1 MSAPKRGDRDAFVV
15 IRHGDQTRVVDLPPG
30 ETVVVG
36 HADDADI
43 SLDDPQLHP
52 KQLSFERQGEQI
64 MVKSLA
70 DGTFVGGKPLGA
82 SMLVGPGEEIS
93 ASTVRMVVGVARPL
107 NGTGRRALTHHEL
120 RERLYEELSRAGRG
134 GRPTALVML
143 SGPNPGDGQTIT
155 SAALDAFRAGDVVAT
170 YAPDQVEFLLP
181 DIDEAT
187 ARLVV
192 ERVLE
197 GAEVEAQVGLAI
209 APHHGE
215 SPERLIRAAREALAE
230 AQRTEVTIATP
241 PPRVPRAVEQTVVDA
256 HDPVTRELLAE
267 VDAQADGRDPVLL
280 LGERSAGKSAIARL
294 LHVRGGREGPFV
306 SVACTT
312 LEGDTAKAALSTQ
325 ITDAT
330 GGTLM
335 LDEVGELDQA
345 SQAAL
350 MGQLDVLASANVR
363 LIATTHRT
371 LAGLVSR
378 GGFDEKLYQRL
389 STIRLEVPSLRSR
402 PDDILPLATS
412 FARQAGAE
420 EVKLS
425 PGAVARLRSYPWPG
439 NVLEL
444 SNAMARAVVL
454 ARGGEVL
461 AEHLPSEPVT
471 IASGEGR
478 LREHVDSVER
488 DSIIKALADCNHNQ
502 THAAKRLGISRRALI
517 YKMEKYGLKRP
528 PKGSRKR

>member
-1 MSAPKRGDRDAFVV
+1 
-15 IRHGDQTRVVDLPPG
+15 
-30 ETVVVG
+30 
-36 HADDADI
+36 
-43 SLDDPQLHP
+43 
-52 KQLSFERQGEQI
+52 
-64 MVKSLA
+64 
-70 DGTFVGGKPLGA
+70 
-82 SMLVGPGEEIS
+82 
-93 ASTVRMVVGVARPL
+93 
-107 NGTGRRALTHHEL
+107 
-120 RERLYEELSRAGRG
+120 
-134 GRPTALVML
+134 
-143 SGPNPGDGQTIT
+143 
-155 SAALDAFRAGDVVAT
+155 
-170 YAPDQVEFLLP
+170 
-181 DIDEAT
+181 
-187 ARLVV
+187 
-192 ERVLE
+192 
-197 GAEVEAQVGLAI
+197 
-209 APHHGE
+209 
-215 SPERLIRAAREALAE
+215 
-230 AQRTEVTIATP
+230 
-241 PPRVPRAVEQTVVDA
+241 
-256 HDPVTRELLAE
+256 
-267 VDAQADGRDPVLL
+267 
-280 LGERSAGKSAIARL
+280 
-294 LHVRGGREGPFV
+294 
-306 SVACTT
+306 
-312 LEGDTAKAALSTQ
+312 
-325 ITDAT
+325 
-330 GGTLM
+330 
-335 LDEVGELDQA
+335 
-345 SQAAL
+345 

>member
-1 MSAPKRGDRDAFVV
+1 MSAAKRGDRDAFVV
-15 IRHGDQTRVVDLPPG
+15 IRHGDETQLVDLPPG
-30 ETVVVG
+30 ESVVVG
-36 HADDADI
+36 SAADADVSI
-43 SLDDPQLHP
+43 DDGQLHP
-52 KQLSFERQGEQI
+52 QQLSFERKGEQI
-64 MVKSLA
+64 LVRSLA
-70 DGTFVGGKPLGA
+70 EGTFVGGKPLGA
-82 SMLVGPGEEIS
+82 STMVGPGEEIS
-93 ASTVRMVVGVARPL
+93 AASLRMVVGVARPL

-134 GRPTALVML
+134 GRPTALAML

-155 SAALDAFRAGDVVAT
+155 GAALDAFRAGDVVAT
-170 YAPDQVEFLLP
+170 YAPDQIEFLLP

-187 ARLVV
+187 ARLVI

-209 APHHGE
+209 APFHGE
-215 SPERLIRAAREALAE
+215 SPERLIRAAREALTE
-230 AQRTEVTIATP
+230 AKRTESAVATP
-241 PPRVPRAVEQTVVDA
+241 PPRVPRSIERTVVDA
-256 HDPVTRELLAE
+256 HDPVTRELLE
-267 VDAQADGRDPVLL
+267 QVDAHADGTEPILL
-280 LGERSAGKSAIARL
+280 QGERSVGKSAIARL
-294 LHVRGGREGPFV
+294 LHVRGGRRGPFV
-306 SVACTT
+306 TVACTT
-312 LEGDTAKAALSTQ
+312 LEGATADSVLANQ
-325 ITDAT
+325 ITQAT
-330 GGTLM
+330 GGTLL
-335 LDEVGELDQA
+335 LDEVGELDEG

-350 MGQLDVLASANVR
+350 MGQLDGLATANVR
-363 LIATTHRT
+363 LVATTHRT

-378 GGFDEKLYQRL
+378 DGFDGQLYERISPVQ
-389 STIRLEVPSLRSR
+389 LEVPALRSR
-402 PDDILPLATS
+402 PDDILPLAET
-412 FARQAGAE
+412 FAREVGVSD
-420 EVKLS
+420 VKLS

-444 SNAMARAVVL
+444 VNAMARAVVL
-454 ARGGEVL
+454 ARGGEIL

>member
-1 MSAPKRGDRDAFVV
+1 MV
-15 IRHGDQTRVVDLPPG
+15 IRHGERTRVVDLPEG
-30 ETVVVG
+30 EAVVVG
-36 HADDADI
+36 HGDAAEVSI
-43 SLDDPQLHP
+43 DDPQLHP
-52 KQLSFERQGEQI
+52 AQLSFERQGEQI
-64 MVKSLA
+64 MVRSLA
-70 DGTFVGGKPLGA
+70 EGTYVGGKPLGA
-82 SMLVGPGEEIS
+82 SMLVGPGEEVAAGS
-93 ASTVRMVVGVARPL
+93 VRMVLGMARPL
-107 NGTGRRALTHHEL
+107 HGTGRRALTHHEL

-143 SGPNPGDGQTIT
+143 WGPNPGDGQTIT
-155 SAALDAFRAGDVVAT
+155 STALDAFRAGDVVAT

-197 GAEVEAQVGLAI
+197 GAEVEAQAGLAI
-209 APHHGE
+209 APFHGE
-215 SPERLIRAAREALAE
+215 SPERLIRAAREALTE
-230 AQRTEVTIATP
+230 ARRTGATIATP

-267 VDAQADGRDPVLL
+267 VDAHADGKEPVLL
-280 LGERSAGKSAIARL
+280 LGERSVGKSAIARL
-294 LHVRGGREGPFV
+294 LHMRGDRQGPFV
-306 SVACTT
+306 TVACTT
-312 LEGDTAKAALSTQ
+312 LEGGSATSVLSSR
-325 ITDAT
+325 ITEAT
-330 GGTLM
+330 GGTLL
-335 LDEVGELDQA
+335 LDEVGELDPE
-345 SQAAL
+345 SQQAL
-350 MGQLDVLASANVR
+350 MAQLDVLASANVR
-363 LIATTHRT
+363 LVATTHRA
-371 LAGLVSR
+371 LKGLVSR
-378 GGFDEKLYQRL
+378 GGFDEDLYERL
-389 STIRLEVPSLRSR
+389 SAIRLEVPSLRSR
-402 PDDILPLATS
+402 PDDILPLAET
-412 FARQAGAE
+412 FAREAGAD
-420 EVKLS
+420 EVQLS
-425 PGAVARLRSYPWPG
+425 PAAVARLRSYPWPG

-444 SNAMARAVVL
+444 NNAMARAVVL